1 MIELRKL
8 TKSFG
13 SKYALRG
20 VNLRVMP
27 GESLVIFGPNG
38 AGKSTLI
45 RILSSLSRPTSGTV
59 HIGGLDLATHA
70 DGIRRHLGVVSH
82 APLLYDSLT
91 AEENLRFFAGLYGMS
106 QPEPRITM
114 LLAQVGLTTRR
125 GDLVRTFSRGMVQRL
140 AIARA
145 LLHDPQVL
153 LLDEPDTGLDP
164 QAAEML
170 HDLLVQVSR
179 GERTGDAGRGDGE
192 RRHDRAEGYTPTR
205 RHAHTLT
212 RAAHARHGDPQPGA
226 RPGHRRS
233 HGDPGERP
241 AGLRGRCQ
249 GDDRRRFPT
258 AVRPVRRRWPMRFW
272 KAVGAIIWKDIR
284 AELRTKDIFSS
295 MFVFA
300 LLSVIIFN
308 FAFELRVPSM
318 KMVVPGI
325 VWVAITFAGI
335 LGLNRAFVIE
345 QDKGSFAG
353 LLLAPV
359 DRSAIYFGKMLGNLL
374 FILVVEVILLPL
386 VLVLFNISLLSWQ
399 NLLVIFLGTYGFAAV
414 GTIFSAIAVNTRARE
429 VMLPILLF
437 PVLLPVLVAGVKMT
451 GALLD
456 GETLSSMSNWIRLVA
471 LYDVGFTVLAYLTF
485 GFVVE
490 E

>member
-1 MIELRKL
+1 
-8 TKSFG
+8 
-13 SKYALRG
+13 
-20 VNLRVMP
+20 
-27 GESLVIFGPNG
+27 
-38 AGKSTLI
+38 
-45 RILSSLSRPTSGTV
+45 
-59 HIGGLDLATHA
+59 
-70 DGIRRHLGVVSH
+70 
-82 APLLYDSLT
+82 
-91 AEENLRFFAGLYGMS
+91 
-106 QPEPRITM
+106 
-114 LLAQVGLTTRR
+114 
-125 GDLVRTFSRGMVQRL
+125 
-140 AIARA
+140 
-145 LLHDPQVL
+145 
-153 LLDEPDTGLDP
+153 
-164 QAAEML
+164 
-170 HDLLVQVSR
+170 
-179 GERTGDAGRGDGE
+179 
-192 RRHDRAEGYTPTR
+192 
-205 RHAHTLT
+205 
-212 RAAHARHGDPQPGA
+212 
-226 RPGHRRS
+226 
-233 HGDPGERP
+233 
-241 AGLRGRCQ
+241 
-249 GDDRRRFPT
+249 
-258 AVRPVRRRWPMRFW
+258 MRFW

-374 FILVVEVILLPL
+374 FILAVEVILLPL
-386 VLVLFNISLLSWQ
+386 MLVLFNISLLSWQ
-399 NLLVIFLGTYGFAAV
+399 
-414 GTIFSAIAVNTRARE
+414 NTRARE

-471 LYDVGFTVLAYLTF
+471 LYDIGFTVLAYLTF